1 MLNIIY
7 LCGSVPFMDTV
18 EDSLH
23 QCDGHPSSQIH
34 IEAFQPSLSVI
45 KVVVDQAL

>member
-1 MLNIIY
+1 
-7 LCGSVPFMDTV
+7 MDTV